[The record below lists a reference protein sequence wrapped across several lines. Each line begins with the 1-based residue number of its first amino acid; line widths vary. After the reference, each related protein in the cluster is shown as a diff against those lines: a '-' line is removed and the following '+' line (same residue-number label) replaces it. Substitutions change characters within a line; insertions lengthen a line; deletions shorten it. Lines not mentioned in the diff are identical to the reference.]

1 MRQLSA
7 NDGAS
12 SSVSATSAD
21 TFIARR
27 SQSPRIGSRRRI
39 ARTAKIMVGIMKM
52 MNGARHPK
60 AYARNPAEI
69 GPRNAPTALA
79 ARCTEKTLERDSIG

>member
-1 MRQLSA
+1 M
-7 NDGAS
+7 
-12 SSVSATSAD
+12 
-21 TFIARR
+21 
-27 SQSPRIGSRRRI
+27 
-39 ARTAKIMVGIMKM
+39 TAKIMVGIMKM